1 MSELRTNRIV
11 PRDGLV
17 SATNFGGGIIQCKMG
32 VKTDY
37 AEIQGNN
44 AGGYVEISGLNVTIT
59 PTRADSKIMID
70 AVVNATSNDNN
81 YHMGLEIR
89 RGSARISGFQPTDG
103 GGMSIGSRTPS
114 MSSFQNVSNAKIV
127 PVSLMCFDAPAT
139 TSAVTYKIYGSIES
153 TRYMQING
161 SDDSSNNY
169 TVYRAISTIRAWE
182 ISG

>member
-37 AEIQGNN
+37 AEIQGDS
-44 AGGYVEISGLNVTIT
+44 AGGYLEISGLNVTIT

-70 AVVNATSNDNN
+70 AVVNVTSSDNN

-89 RGSARISGFQPTDG
+89 RGSSRISGFAPTDG
-103 GGMSIGSRTPS
+103 GGMTVGSRTPS
-114 MSSFQNVSNAKIV
+114 MSSFNNVNSAKLV
-127 PVSLMCFDAPAT
+127 PVSLMCFDAPST

-153 TRYMQING
+153 NRYLQVNG
-161 SDDSSNNY
+161 SDDSSDAY
-169 TVYRAISTIRAWE
+169 TIYRAISTIRAWE

>member
-17 SATNFGGGIIQCKMG
+17 SGTNLGGGIIQCKMG
-32 VKTDY
+32 VITGY
-37 AEIQGNN
+37 VEIQGDN
-44 AGGYVEISGLNVTIT
+44 AGGYLEISGLNVTIT

-70 AVVNATSNDNN
+70 AVVNVTSSDNN

-89 RGSARISGFQPTDG
+89 RGSSRISGFAPTDDG
-103 GGMSIGSRTPS
+103 SAIGSRTPS
-114 MSSFQNVSNAKIV
+114 MSSFNNVNSAKLV
-127 PVSLMCFDAPAT
+127 PVSLMCFDAPST

-153 TRYMQING
+153 NKYLQVNG
-161 SDDSSNNY
+161 SDDSSDVY

-182 ISG
+182 VSG

>member
-32 VKTDY
+32 VLTGFV
-37 AEIQGNN
+37 EIQGDS
-44 AGGYVEISGLNVTIT
+44 AGGYLEISGLNVTIT

-70 AVVNATSNDNN
+70 AVVNVTANENN
-81 YHMGLEIR
+81 YHMGIEIR
-89 RGSARISGFQPTDG
+89 RGSTRLSGFAPTDDG
-103 GGMSIGSRTPS
+103 LAVGSRTPS
-114 MSSFQNVSNAKIV
+114 MSSFANIGNSKLIAV
-127 PVSLMCFDAPAT
+127 PVMGFDAPAT
-139 TSAVTYKIYGSIES
+139 TSAVTYKIFGSIES
-153 TRYMQING
+153 NRYFQVNG
-161 SDDSSNNY
+161 SDDSSDAY